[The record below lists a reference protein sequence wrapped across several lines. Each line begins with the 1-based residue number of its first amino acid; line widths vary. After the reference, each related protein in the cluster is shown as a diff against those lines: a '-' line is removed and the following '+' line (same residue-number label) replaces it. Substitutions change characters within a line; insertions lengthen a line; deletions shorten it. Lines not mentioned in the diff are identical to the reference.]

1 MTIWYKKLN
10 RTLNYARSK
19 KRLLCS
25 CTHGQKNGFS
35 EARRCQKIL
44 WIQKPKR
51 FVCATLFFVLLILFD
66 SQLIISFHIY
76 CQTQSVER
84 FYSHDHSMQRLSRA
98 RLDRI
103 CCGRWRHR
111 TTAEAVESESIQVFR
126 RNEHAFVFKHP
137 LRCAI
142 DHKLNNYNLRGK
154 NPLAFFK
161 RKGQ

>member
-10 RTLNYARSK
+10 RTLNCARSK

-66 SQLIISFHIY
+66 SQLIISFHTYIVKLNLLKGFTRTI
-76 CQTQSVER
+76 TQCNG
-84 FYSHDHSMQRLSRA
+84 FRA
-98 RLDRI
+98 LGWI
-103 CCGRWRHR
+103 
-111 TTAEAVESESIQVFR
+111 
-126 RNEHAFVFKHP
+126 AFVAAVDATGRQ
-137 LRCAI
+137 LRQWKASQS
-142 DHKLNNYNLRGK
+142 KS
-154 NPLAFFK
+154 FFFLLE
-161 RKGQ
+161 GVNMLSFSNIHFVALLIIN